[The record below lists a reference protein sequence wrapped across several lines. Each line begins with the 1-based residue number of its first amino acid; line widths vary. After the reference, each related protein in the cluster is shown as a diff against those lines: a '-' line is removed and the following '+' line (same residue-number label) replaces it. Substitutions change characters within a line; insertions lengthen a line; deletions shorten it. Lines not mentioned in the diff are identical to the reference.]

1 MTKLCPV
8 ILLPKYSGN
17 SVDINE
23 VFKRLQRYATQMAVI
38 SNGKY
43 SELVVVISSSRLQD
57 LQINEST
64 FPNLRIFSLQN
75 NLLGTLG
82 FSILSTFKLKKFKIK
97 PTILIS
103 GDPWRGFISCLFVS
117 FISQPRHRIQFQIH
131 GELLPKGSNLFL
143 MILRRSIYSL
153 AINYSTSIRVVSP
166 HLRETLVSRNNNLRS
181 KIVVSP
187 VPVQISHFPVQ
198 LKEVKGLNIGFIG
211 RLHPERGTDLCLAII
226 NKMASQNLNFRIS
239 IIGDGPESSKL
250 RSNIAMNELQK
261 FVDFEG
267 RIPNSELVEFYR
279 KLNCLLVCAPQE
291 GYGLSI
297 REAVI
302 QGVFVIALENKGTR
316 EARELFPESVYLFKT
331 VDEAAALMEKFR
343 DKRLSKETA
352 DYNQERQLKVD
363 QESITNLA
371 KSWIY

>member
-1 MTKLCPV
+1 
-8 ILLPKYSGN
+8 
-17 SVDINE
+17 
-23 VFKRLQRYATQMAVI
+23 
-38 SNGKY
+38 
-43 SELVVVISSSRLQD
+43 
-57 LQINEST
+57 
-64 FPNLRIFSLQN
+64 
-75 NLLGTLG
+75 
-82 FSILSTFKLKKFKIK
+82 
-97 PTILIS
+97 
-103 GDPWRGFISCLFVS
+103 
-117 FISQPRHRIQFQIH
+117 
-131 GELLPKGSNLFL
+131 

-352 DYNQERQLKVD
+352 NYNQERQLKVD